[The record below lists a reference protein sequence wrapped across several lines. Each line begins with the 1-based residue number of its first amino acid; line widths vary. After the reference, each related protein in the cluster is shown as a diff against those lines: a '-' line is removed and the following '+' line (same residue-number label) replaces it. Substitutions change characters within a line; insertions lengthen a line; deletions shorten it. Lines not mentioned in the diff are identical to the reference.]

1 VLLGATAI
9 TAGAIGGL
17 VVGALAA
24 GAELRWLGLLR
35 LAADTLLLAGA
46 LGAVALLVVAW
57 LRGAAAV
64 AVLAILTAAS
74 YLLVYL
80 VRLFAWPDW
89 VVRLS
94 VFGAYGDPYIELP
107 PWSGVAVLTTLAV
120 LGALAAAAVAHRSPK
135 TA

>member
-1 VLLGATAI
+1 MTSSRA
-9 TAGAIGGL
+9 
-17 VVGALAA
+17 
-24 GAELRWLGLLR
+24 
-35 LAADTLLLAGA
+35 A

-64 AVLAILTAAS
+64 TALAILAS
-74 YLLVYL
+74 AWYLLVYL

-94 VFGAYGDPYIELP
+94 VFGAYGNPYLELP
-107 PWSGVAVLTTLAV
+107 AWSGLTVLAGLAV
-120 LGALAAAAVAHRSPK
+120 LGTLAAAAVAQRSPK